1 MMIPQDQFIAA
12 RRRDW
17 EELDQLISRPGAR
30 DGAEISRMSA
40 LYRSVCNDLAH
51 AEASRYTP
59 DMMAYL
65 NSVAGRTHNV
75 LYGPR
80 PAQLWSAFRLVL
92 VEFPSALRRNYKL
105 FTLAC
110 LFFLVPWA
118 VGLFG
123 SLTSRAFTE
132 SVLPVA
138 VIEQMEQAYSE
149 SLSRGRSESV
159 DAGMA
164 GFYVFNNI
172 GIAFRCFATGI
183 VFGLGSIY
191 TLVYNGLIIGTT
203 SGAIMAAG
211 YGENIWT
218 FMCGHGAFEIIA
230 IFVSGGA
237 GLQMGYS
244 LVATD
249 GLTRFG
255 SLRRH
260 ARDIVA
266 QVVGAGV
273 MLLIAAAIEAFWSPS
288 SAPHPVKWAVG
299 AFNLLLVVGFLTF
312 AGRSAKQ
319 PAKEGASP

>member
-1 MMIPQDQFIAA
+1 MIVPQDQFIAA

-17 EELDQLISRPGAR
+17 EELDQLISRPGNR
-30 DGAEISRMSA
+30 DGAEISRLSA

-65 NSVAGRTHNV
+65 NSVAGRTHNI

-80 PAQLWSAFRLVL
+80 PAQLWGAFRLVL
-92 VEFPSALRRNYKL
+92 VEFPVALRRNWKL
-105 FTLAC
+105 FALAC
-110 LFFLVPWA
+110 LLFLVPYT

-123 SLTSRAFTE
+123 ALTSRAFTE
-132 SVLPVA
+132 NVLPLPM
-138 VIEQMEQAYSE
+138 IEQMEQAYSE

-159 DAGMA
+159 DTAMA
-164 GFYVFNNI
+164 GFYVFNNV
-172 GIAFRCFATGI
+172 GIAFKCFATGL

-203 SGAIMAAG
+203 TGAVMGAG

-218 FMCGHGAFEIIA
+218 FMCGHGPFEIIA
-230 IFVSGGA
+230 IFISGGA

-244 LVATD
+244 LVATG

-255 SLRRH
+255 SLRRN

-266 QVVGAGV
+266 QVVGAAV
-273 MLLIAAAIEAFWSPS
+273 MLLIAAGLEAFWSPS
-288 SAPHPVKWAVG
+288 AAPHPVKWAVG

-312 AGRSAKQ
+312 AGRGAKSVVR
-319 PAKEGASP
+319 EGEP